1 MKENSLFTDD
11 MIVYVEKPKQLELI
25 DSFNHT
31 SEYSITALRSVVLLY
46 ISNKKNQK

>member
-11 MIVYVEKPKQLELI
+11 MIVYVEKQKQLELI